1 MRATRL
7 WAAHLLALL
16 APACITVSNPGS
28 YEARSAQPAAAEPV
42 SRLKVGLLG
51 GHGGSGALDRFRA
64 AFRQD
69 LNNSG
74 LFAEVLEST
83 SEADLILDV
92 RLTHY
97 SQPEARHM
105 DDGRVQLAVTL
116 GWLQLPLSV
125 LGVPLD
131 WGDAEAR
138 VRVRALEPEFRQP
151 LAEWTVA
158 TEASDVAGLYYGGWP
173 LAKALRQAAD
183 AVLAGMRSD
192 LPAIETELA
201 RLRTWYRNY
210 GLAEREAL
218 DDADS
223 APALIRAAGD
233 PDPRIR
239 LRALAALAA
248 SPAGRPAVIDRL
260 VRSLTDADAK
270 VRLQAVSGLA
280 RRQVE
285 QRRIRQGLAELAD
298 SAPSQ
303 RVRAAAAKAM
313 RELHLADS
321 KPGLADFDRS
331 GAGRAAQPQPTASN
345 RTAQPP
351 PAAARRPLPAST
363 AGSIVAV
370 VDIQDASRAG
380 PPRPLPK
387 ASAYLDARLA
397 ERCGLRTVPRG
408 QVRQRLLQRKT
419 DSYKPCYDSVCQIA
433 LGKALAAQKV
443 LSTRLLPA
451 GRQCVLAASLYDL
464 RTETTEAAATVPT
477 SCSRNHLPQAIDAL
491 LDKLCRVSD
500 TLRQPV

>member
-42 SRLKVGLLG
+42 SRLKVGLFG
-51 GHGGSGALDRFRA
+51 GHGGSGALGRFRT

-83 SEADLILDV
+83 AEADLILDV

-105 DDGRVQLAVTL
+105 DDGHVQLAVTL
-116 GWLQLPLSV
+116 GWVLLPLSV

-131 WGDAEAR
+131 WGGAEAR

-158 TEASDVAGLYYGGWP
+158 AEASDVAGLYYGGWP

-183 AVLAGMRSD
+183 GVLAGMRRD

-201 RLRTWYRNY
+201 RLRTWYRGY
-210 GLAEREAL
+210 GLAERQAL

-223 APALIRAAGD
+223 APALIRAAAD

-248 SPAGRPAVIDRL
+248 SPAGSPAVIDRL
-260 VRSLTDADAK
+260 VRSLADADAK

-298 SAPSQ
+298 
-303 RVRAAAAKAM
+303 
-313 RELHLADS
+313 
-321 KPGLADFDRS
+321 
-331 GAGRAAQPQPTASN
+331 
-345 RTAQPP
+345 
-351 PAAARRPLPAST
+351 
-363 AGSIVAV
+363 
-370 VDIQDASRAG
+370 
-380 PPRPLPK
+380 
-387 ASAYLDARLA
+387 
-397 ERCGLRTVPRG
+397 
-408 QVRQRLLQRKT
+408 
-419 DSYKPCYDSVCQIA
+419 
-433 LGKALAAQKV
+433 
-443 LSTRLLPA
+443 
-451 GRQCVLAASLYDL
+451 
-464 RTETTEAAATVPT
+464 
-477 SCSRNHLPQAIDAL
+477 
-491 LDKLCRVSD
+491 
-500 TLRQPV
+500 